1 MNQRSCAAVAVDGYT
16 SASLVAFVRNGQIVD
31 DTTLDLFA
39 SISDALKGLAA
50 AIEQVEAR
58 VRILEN
64 ER

>member
-1 MNQRSCAAVAVDGYT
+1 LSVA
-16 SASLVAFVRNGQIVD
+16 LVARGITLAKLVSSARNGMTVD

>member
-16 SASLVAFVRNGQIVD
+16 LASLVAFVRNGQIVD

-39 SISDALKGLAA
+39 NISDALKGLAA

>member
-1 MNQRSCAAVAVDGYT
+1 
-16 SASLVAFVRNGQIVD
+16 VAFVRNGVIVD

>member
-1 MNQRSCAAVAVDGYT
+1 MSFA
-16 SASLVAFVRNGQIVD
+16 RNGMTVD

-50 AIEQVEAR
+50 AIEHIEAR

>member
-1 MNQRSCAAVAVDGYT
+1 MDD
-16 SASLVAFVRNGQIVD
+16 AS
-31 DTTLDLFA
+31 LDLFA
-39 SISDALKGLAA
+39 HISDALKGLAA

>member
-1 MNQRSCAAVAVDGYT
+1 M
-16 SASLVAFVRNGQIVD
+16 D

-39 SISDALKGLAA
+39 SISEALKGIAA
-50 AIEQVEAR
+50 ALEQVEAR

>member
-1 MNQRSCAAVAVDGYT
+1 MNQKSCAVVAVDGYT
-16 SASLVAFVRNGQIVD
+16 LESLVAFVRNGQIVD

-39 SISDALKGLAA
+39 SISEALKGLAS

>member
-1 MNQRSCAAVAVDGYT
+1 
-16 SASLVAFVRNGQIVD
+16 VAFVRNGQIVD

-39 SISDALKGLAA
+39 SIRDALKGLAS

>member
-1 MNQRSCAAVAVDGYT
+1 M
-16 SASLVAFVRNGQIVD
+16 SLLNAKHGIRQLIMD

>member
-1 MNQRSCAAVAVDGYT
+1 MGFA
-16 SASLVAFVRNGQIVD
+16 RNGVSVD

-39 SISDALKGLAA
+39 SISDALKGLVA

-64 ER
+64 E

>member
-1 MNQRSCAAVAVDGYT
+1 MNQRLCVAVVADGYT
-16 SASLVAFVRNGQIVD
+16 SGSRVAFVRNGQIVD

>member
-1 MNQRSCAAVAVDGYT
+1 M
-16 SASLVAFVRNGQIVD
+16 D
-31 DTTLDLFA
+31 DESLDLFA
-39 SISDALKGLAA
+39 HINDALKGLVA

>member
-1 MNQRSCAAVAVDGYT
+1 
-16 SASLVAFVRNGQIVD
+16 VAFVRNGQIVD

-39 SISDALKGLAA
+39 SISDALKGLAS

>member
-1 MNQRSCAAVAVDGYT
+1 VDGYT
-16 SASLVAFVRNGQIVD
+16 LASHVAFVRNGQIVD

>member
-1 MNQRSCAAVAVDGYT
+1 VGFA
-16 SASLVAFVRNGQIVD
+16 RNGQIVD

-50 AIEQVEAR
+50 AVEQIEAR

-64 ER
+64 DR

>member
-1 MNQRSCAAVAVDGYT
+1 MNDE
-16 SASLVAFVRNGQIVD
+16 
-31 DTTLDLFA
+31 TLDLFA
-39 SISDALKGLAA
+39 HISDALKGLAA

>member
-1 MNQRSCAAVAVDGYT
+1 M
-16 SASLVAFVRNGQIVD
+16 D

-58 VRILEN
+58 LVVVEN
-64 ER
+64 KSYNISEWEKIMIDLGFSND

>member
-1 MNQRSCAAVAVDGYT
+1 MKQTSCVAVAARGIT
-16 SASLVAFVRNGQIVD
+16 LASRVAFVRNGQIVD